1 VDELAIGKKKMTNNE
16 LPSIN
21 ISTKLDICYVK
32 PSQTATVVKED
43 DVKDV
48 NDDDI
53 STKMKRQVF
62 LEELNPHKIRLNYD

>member
-1 VDELAIGKKKMTNNE
+1 MTNNE
-16 LPSIN
+16 MSSIN
-21 ISTKLDICYVK
+21 ISIELDIWYVK
-32 PSQTATVVKED
+32 PSQTTTVVKED

-62 LEELNPHKIRLNYD
+62 LEELNPHRIRLNYD